1 MSGIEVV
8 MGLAT
13 VISTV
18 SSAINVGDKTHKMYK
33 WYRKKKIEKEMNK
46 WDLDDVEDEYTI
58 VKKRKLN

>member
-8 MGLAT
+8 MGVAT

-33 WYRKKKIEKEMNK
+33 WYQKKKIEKEMNK